1 MLKRETYLEKIRDFY
16 DSDLIK
22 ILVGIRRCG
31 KSVILEQIMEELK
44 DRGIDK
50 SHIIYINFEFI
61 EFEDLTDYKL
71 LNKYIVEKIKDD
83 KLYYL
88 FFDEIQNVEN
98 FEKVINSLRA
108 SKKVSIFITGSNSRL
123 LSEELS
129 TVLSGRYVNFRINPL
144 SYKEV
149 LELLGKEEST
159 DKIFEDYIKWGSLPN
174 RFEFKREDST
184 KNYLYG
190 VFDSIILRDVVE
202 RLKIRDIALFNLIL
216 QYIIDTIG
224 REFSA
229 ENIINFL
236 KNEGREVSTLTIYSY
251 LDALCKALLIRKV
264 YRYDI
269 HGRAVLKT
277 LNKYYVTDLGIAQI
291 KNNKTEM
298 DKSYAI
304 ENIVYNELIIK
315 GYDVYTGKTKKGEI
329 DFVATKPDKKIYIQV
344 AFSISNEDTKNREFG
359 AYKTIHDNY
368 PKYVITLDRMTYE
381 YNGIKHINLI
391 DFLKKEGTTN
401 ESKSQES

>member
-1 MLKRETYLEKIRDFY
+1 MLKREKYLNRIRAFY

-31 KSVILEQIMEELK
+31 KSVILKQIMDELREKNIDEE
-44 DRGIDK
+44 
-50 SHIIYINFEFI
+50 HIIYVNFEFVD
-61 EFEDLTDYKL
+61 FENLTDYKE
-71 LNKYIVEKIKDD
+71 LNKYVKEKIKDE
-83 KLYYL
+83 KMYYL

-108 SKKVSIFITGSNSRL
+108 SQKVSIFITGSNSRL
-123 LSEELS
+123 LSNELS
-129 TVLSGRYVNFRINPL
+129 TVLSGRYVSFKINPL

-149 LELLGKEEST
+149 LELLGKEST
-159 DKIFEDYIKWGSLPN
+159 DNIFEDYLKWGSLPN
-174 RFEFKREDST
+174 RFEFDNEEAV

-202 RLKIRDIALFNLIL
+202 RMKIRDIALFNLIL
-216 QYIIDTIG
+216 QYVIDTIG

-229 ENIINFL
+229 ENIMNFL

-251 LDALCKALLIRKV
+251 LDALCKALLIRRV
-264 YRYDI
+264 YRYDV

-291 KNNKTEM
+291 KNNKIEM

-304 ENIVYNELIIK
+304 ENVVYNELLIK
-315 GYDVYTGKTKKGEI
+315 GYDVYTGKTKRGEI
-329 DFVATKPDKKIYIQV
+329 DFVATKPEKKIYVQV
-344 AFSISNEDTKNREFG
+344 AFSIPNEDTKKREFG
-359 AYKTIHDNY
+359 AFDSIKDNY
-368 PKYVITLDRMTYE
+368 PKYVITLDKLTYE
-381 YNGIKHINLI
+381 YNGIKHVNLI
-391 DFLKKEGTTN
+391 DFLLDEDF
-401 ESKSQES
+401 

>member
-1 MLKRETYLEKIRDFY
+1 MLKRELYLKRIREFY

-31 KSVILEQIMEELK
+31 KSVILEQIIEELK
-44 DRGIDK
+44 TKGIDEK
-50 SHIIYINFEFI
+50 HIIYVNFEFI
-61 EFEDLTDYKL
+61 EFEELTDYKK
-71 LNKYIVEKIKDD
+71 LNTYVKERIQDEKM
-83 KLYYL
+83 YYL
-88 FFDEIQNVEN
+88 FFDEIQNVDN
-98 FEKVINSLRA
+98 FEKVVNSLRA

-129 TVLSGRYVNFRINPL
+129 TVLSGRYVSFRINPL

-149 LELLGKEEST
+149 LELKGIEKST
-159 DKIFEDYIKWGSLPN
+159 DEVFEDYMKWGSLPN
-174 RFEFKREDST
+174 RFEFESEEAI

-202 RLKIRDIALFNLIL
+202 RLKIRDTALFNLIL
-216 QYIIDTIG
+216 QYIVDTIG

-229 ENIINFL
+229 ENIMNFL

-264 YRYDI
+264 YRYDV
-269 HGRAVLKT
+269 HGKAVLKT

-291 KNNKTEM
+291 KNNKTEI
-298 DKSYAI
+298 DRCYAI

-315 GYDVYTGKTKKGEI
+315 GYDVFTGKTKKGEI
-329 DFVATKPDKKIYIQV
+329 DFVATKPNKKIYIQV
-344 AFSISNEDTKNREFG
+344 AFSIPNEDTKNREFG
-359 AYKTIHDNY
+359 AYSVITDNY
-368 PKYVITLDRMTYE
+368 PKYVISLDKLNYE
-381 YNGIKHINLI
+381 YNGIKHLNLI
-391 DFLKKEGTTN
+391 DFLLDDEF
-401 ESKSQES
+401 

>member
-1 MLKRETYLEKIRDFY
+1 MLKRELYLNRIRDFY

-31 KSVILEQIMEELK
+31 KSVILEQIMNELK
-44 DRGIDK
+44 EREIDED
-50 SHIIYINFEFI
+50 HIIYINFEFI
-61 EFEDLTDYKL
+61 EYESLTDYKE
-71 LNKYIVEKIKDD
+71 LNKYVKDKIKDE
-83 KLYYL
+83 KKYYL
-88 FFDEIQNVEN
+88 FFDEIQNVDN

-108 SKKVSIFITGSNSRL
+108 SKNVSVFITGSNSRL

-129 TVLSGRYVNFRINPL
+129 TVLSGRYVSFKINPL

-149 LELLGKEEST
+149 LQLTGVEEST
-159 DKIFEDYIKWGSLPN
+159 EEIFENYMKWGSLPN
-174 RFEFKREDST
+174 RFEFNNEEAI

-202 RLKIRDIALFNLIL
+202 RLKIRDTTLFNLIL
-216 QYIIDTIG
+216 QYVIDTIG

-236 KNEGREVSTLTIYSY
+236 KNEGRDVSTLTIYSY
-251 LDALCKALLIRKV
+251 LDALCKALLIKKV

-269 HGRAVLKT
+269 HGKAILKT

-291 KNNKTEM
+291 KNNKTEI

-304 ENIVYNELIIK
+304 ENIVYNELLIK
-315 GYDVYTGKTKKGEI
+315 GYDVYTGKTRKGEI
-329 DFVATKPDKKIYIQV
+329 DFVATKPDKKIYVQV
-344 AFSISNEDTKNREFG
+344 AFSISNEDTKKREFG
-359 AYKTIHDNY
+359 AYDVIKDNY
-368 PKYVITLDRMTYE
+368 PKYVITLDKMKYE

-391 DFLKKEGTTN
+391 DFLLN
-401 ESKSQES
+401 ENF

>member
-1 MLKRETYLEKIRDFY
+1 MLKRELYLKRIRDFY
-16 DSDLIK
+16 DSDLVK
-22 ILVGIRRCG
+22 ILVGIRRSG
-31 KSVILEQIMEELK
+31 KSVILEQIIEELRN
-44 DRGIDK
+44 RGIDIE
-50 SHIIYINFEFI
+50 HIIYINFEFI
-61 EFEDLTDYKL
+61 EFEELTDYKK
-71 LNKYIVEKIKDD
+71 LNKYIKDKIKDNSM
-83 KLYYL
+83 YYL
-88 FFDEIQNVEN
+88 FFDEIQNVDN
-98 FEKVINSLRA
+98 FEKVVNSLRA
-108 SKKVSIFITGSNSRL
+108 SEKVSIFITGSNSRL

-129 TVLSGRYVNFRINPL
+129 TVLSGRYVSFRINPL

-149 LELLGKEEST
+149 LQLQGKESNDE
-159 DKIFEDYIKWGSLPN
+159 IFNNYMKWGSLPN
-174 RFEFKREDST
+174 RFEFKNEESI

-202 RLKIRDIALFNLIL
+202 RLKIRDTALFNLIL

-269 HGRAVLKT
+269 HGKAILKT

-291 KNNKTEM
+291 KNNKTEI
-298 DKSYAI
+298 DKCYAI

-329 DFVATKPDKKIYIQV
+329 NFVATKPDKKIYIQV
-344 AFSISNEDTKNREFG
+344 AFSIPNEDTKIREFG
-359 AYKTIHDNY
+359 AYNVINDNY
-368 PKYVITLDRMTYE
+368 PKYVISLDKFTYE
-381 YNGIKHINLI
+381 YNGIKHVNLI
-391 DFLKKEGTTN
+391 DFLLNDEF
-401 ESKSQES
+401 

>member
-1 MLKRETYLEKIRDFY
+1 MLKRELYLNKIRDFY
-16 DSDLIK
+16 DSNLIK

-31 KSVILEQIMEELK
+31 KSVILEQIINELK
-44 DRGIDK
+44 EKGIEEN
-50 SHIIYINFEFI
+50 HIIYINFEFI
-61 EFEDLTDYKL
+61 EFEELTDYKK
-71 LNKYIVEKIKDD
+71 LNNYIKEKIKDE
-83 KLYYL
+83 KMYYL
-88 FFDEIQNVEN
+88 FFDEIQNVEK

-108 SKKVSIFITGSNSRL
+108 SQKVSIFITGSNSRL
-123 LSEELS
+123 LSDELS
-129 TVLSGRYVNFRINPL
+129 TVLSGRYVSFKINPL

-149 LELLGKEEST
+149 LELKGMESST
-159 DKIFEDYIKWGSLPN
+159 NEIFEDYLKWGSLPN
-174 RFEFKREDST
+174 RFEFEREEAI

-236 KNEGREVSTLTIYSY
+236 KNEGRDVSTLTIYSY
-251 LDALCKALLIRKV
+251 IDALCKAFLIRKV

-269 HGRAVLKT
+269 HGKAVLKT

-291 KNNKTEM
+291 KNNKTEI

-329 DFVATKPDKKIYIQV
+329 DFVATKPNKKIYIQV
-344 AFSISNEDTKNREFG
+344 AFSIPNEDTKKREFG
-359 AYKTIHDNY
+359 AYNNINDNY
-368 PKYVITLDRMTYE
+368 DKYVISLDKLTYE
-381 YNGIKHINLI
+381 YNGIKHVNLI
-391 DFLKKEGTTN
+391 DFLLDDDF
-401 ESKSQES
+401 

>member
-1 MLKRETYLEKIRDFY
+1 MLKREKYLNKIRAFY

-31 KSVILEQIMEELK
+31 KSVILKQIMDELREKNIDEE
-44 DRGIDK
+44 
-50 SHIIYINFEFI
+50 HIIYVNFEFVD
-61 EFEDLTDYKL
+61 FENLTDYKE
-71 LNKYIVEKIKDD
+71 LNKYVKEKIKDE
-83 KLYYL
+83 KMYYL

-98 FEKVINSLRA
+98 FEKVINSLR
-108 SKKVSIFITGSNSRL
+108 SSQKVSIFITGSNSRL
-123 LSEELS
+123 LSNELS
-129 TVLSGRYVNFRINPL
+129 TVLSGRYVSFKINPL

-149 LELLGKEEST
+149 LELLGKEST
-159 DKIFEDYIKWGSLPN
+159 DKIFEDYLKWGSLPN
-174 RFEFKREDST
+174 RFEFNDDEAV
-184 KNYLYG
+184 KNYLYS

-202 RLKIRDIALFNLIL
+202 RMKIRDIALFNLIL
-216 QYIIDTIG
+216 QYVIDTIG

-229 ENIINFL
+229 ENIMNFL

-264 YRYDI
+264 YRYDV

-291 KNNKTEM
+291 KNNKIEM

-304 ENIVYNELIIK
+304 ENVVYNELLIK
-315 GYDVYTGKTKKGEI
+315 GYEVYTGKTKKGEV
-329 DFVATKPDKKIYIQV
+329 DFVATKPEKKIYVQV
-344 AFSISNEDTKNREFG
+344 AFSIPNEDTKKREFG
-359 AYKTIHDNY
+359 AFDSIKDNY
-368 PKYVITLDRMTYE
+368 PKYVITLDKLTYE

-391 DFLKKEGTTN
+391 DFLLDEDL
-401 ESKSQES
+401 

>member
-1 MLKRETYLEKIRDFY
+1 MLKREIYLDKIRDFY

-31 KSVILEQIMEELK
+31 KSVILEQIIEELK
-44 DRGIDK
+44 ERNIDEN
-50 SHIIYINFEFI
+50 HIIYINFEFI
-61 EFEDLTDYKL
+61 EFEQLIDYKK
-71 LNKYIVEKIKDD
+71 LNQYIKEKIVDD

-88 FFDEIQNVEN
+88 FFDEIQNVEH

-129 TVLSGRYVNFRINPL
+129 TVLSGRYVSFKINPL

-149 LELLGKEEST
+149 LQLLGKKKST
-159 DKIFEDYIKWGSLPN
+159 DEIFQSYMKWGSLPN
-174 RFEFKREDST
+174 RFEFQKEEAI

-202 RLKIRDIALFNLIL
+202 RLKIRDTVLFNLIL
-216 QYIIDTIG
+216 KYIIDTIG

-269 HGRAVLKT
+269 HGKAVLKT

-291 KNNKTEM
+291 KNNKTEI
-298 DKSYAI
+298 DKSYAL
-304 ENIVYNELIIK
+304 ENIVYNELLIK

-344 AFSISNEDTKNREFG
+344 AFSIPNEDTKKREFG
-359 AYKTIHDNY
+359 AYDLVNDNY
-368 PKYVITLDRMTYE
+368 PKYVITLDKLSYE
-381 YNGIKHINLI
+381 VNGIKHINLI
-391 DFLKKEGTTN
+391 DFLLDDN
-401 ESKSQES
+401 F

>member
-1 MLKRETYLEKIRDFY
+1 MLKRELYLKRIRDFY

-31 KSVILEQIMEELK
+31 KSVILEQIIEELK
-44 DRGIDK
+44 NKGINED
-50 SHIIYINFEFI
+50 HIIYVNFEFI
-61 EFEDLTDYKL
+61 EFEELTDYKK
-71 LNKYIVEKIKDD
+71 LNNYIKEKIKDSSM
-83 KLYYL
+83 YYI

-98 FEKVINSLRA
+98 FEKVVNSLRA
-108 SKKVSIFITGSNSRL
+108 SQKVSIFITGSNSRL

-129 TVLSGRYVNFRINPL
+129 TILSGRYVSFRINPL

-149 LELLGKEEST
+149 LQLKCLEKST
-159 DKIFEDYIKWGSLPN
+159 DEAFRDFMKWGSLPN
-174 RFEFKREDST
+174 RFQFQNEEAI

-202 RLKIRDIALFNLIL
+202 RLKIRDTALFNLIL

-229 ENIINFL
+229 ENIISFL

-251 LDALCKALLIRKV
+251 IEALCKALLIRKV
-264 YRYDI
+264 YRYDV
-269 HGRAVLKT
+269 HGKAVLKT

-291 KNNKTEM
+291 KNNKTEI

-315 GYDVYTGKTKKGEI
+315 GYEVFTGKTKKGEI
-329 DFVATKPDKKIYIQV
+329 DFVATKPNKKIYIQV
-344 AFSISNEDTKNREFG
+344 AFSIPNEETKKREFG
-359 AYKTIHDNY
+359 AYDNINDNY
-368 PKYVITLDRMTYE
+368 TKYVISLDKITYE
-381 YNGIKHINLI
+381 YNGIKHVNLI
-391 DFLKKEGTTN
+391 DFLLDDEF
-401 ESKSQES
+401 

>member
-1 MLKRETYLEKIRDFY
+1 MLKREKYLKRIRAFY

-31 KSVILEQIMEELK
+31 KSVILEQIIEELK
-44 DRGIDK
+44 ERGIDEN
-50 SHIIYINFEFI
+50 HIIYVNFEFI
-61 EFEDLTDYKL
+61 EYEYLTDYKK
-71 LNKYIVEKIKDD
+71 LNKYVKEKIKDNQI
-83 KLYYL
+83 YYL
-88 FFDEIQNVEN
+88 FFDEIQNVDN

-123 LSEELS
+123 LSDELS
-129 TVLSGRYVNFRINPL
+129 TVLSGRYVSFRINPL

-149 LELLGKEEST
+149 LELLDKTESNN
-159 DKIFEDYIKWGSLPN
+159 KIFEDYLKWGSLPN
-174 RFEFKREDST
+174 RFEFKDEEAI

-202 RLKIRDIALFNLIL
+202 RLKIRDTALFNLIL
-216 QYIIDTIG
+216 QYVIDTIG

-229 ENIINFL
+229 ENIMNFL

-304 ENIVYNELIIK
+304 ENIVYNELLIK
-315 GYDVYTGKTKKGEI
+315 GYDVYTGKTRKGEI
-329 DFVATKPDKKIYIQV
+329 DFVATKSDKKIYVQV
-344 AFSISNEDTKNREFG
+344 AFSIPNEDTKNREFG
-359 AYKTIHDNY
+359 AFEIIKDNY
-368 PKYVITLDRMTYE
+368 PKYVITLDKLTYE

-391 DFLKKEGTTN
+391 DFLLDDEF
-401 ESKSQES
+401 

>member
-1 MLKRETYLEKIRDFY
+1 MLKREIYLNKIRDFY
-16 DSDLIK
+16 DSNLVK
-22 ILVGIRRCG
+22 ILVGIRRSG
-31 KSVILEQIMEELK
+31 KSVILEQIIKELK
-44 DRGIDK
+44 DKGIDEN
-50 SHIIYINFEFI
+50 HIIYINFEFI
-61 EFEDLTDYKL
+61 EFEELTDYKK
-71 LNKYIVEKIKDD
+71 LNKYIKEKITDD
-83 KLYYL
+83 SKYYL

-108 SKKVSIFITGSNSRL
+108 SQNVSIFITGSNSRL

-129 TVLSGRYVNFRINPL
+129 TVLSGRYVSFKINPL

-149 LELLGKEEST
+149 LELLEVKNSNDE
-159 DKIFEDYIKWGSLPN
+159 IFENYMKWGSLPN
-174 RFEFKREDST
+174 RFEFKNEDAV

-202 RLKIRDIALFNLIL
+202 RLKIRDTALFNLIL

-229 ENIINFL
+229 ENIMNFL
-236 KNEGREVSTLTIYSY
+236 KNEGRDVSTLTIYSY

-264 YRYDI
+264 YRYDV
-269 HGRAVLKT
+269 HGKAVLKT
-277 LNKYYVTDLGIAQI
+277 LNKYYATDLGIAQI
-291 KNNKTEM
+291 KNNKTEI
-298 DKSYAI
+298 DKCYAI

-344 AFSISNEDTKNREFG
+344 AFSIPNEETKNREFG
-359 AYKTIHDNY
+359 AYNVIQDNY
-368 PKYVITLDRMTYE
+368 PKYVISLDKLTYE
-381 YNGIKHINLI
+381 HNGIKHINLI
-391 DFLKKEGTTN
+391 DFLLDE
-401 ESKSQES
+401 EF

>member
-1 MLKRETYLEKIRDFY
+1 MLKRELYLKRIRDFY

-31 KSVILEQIMEELK
+31 KSVILEQIIEELK
-44 DRGIDK
+44 NKGINED
-50 SHIIYINFEFI
+50 HIIYVNFEFI
-61 EFEDLTDYKL
+61 EFEELTDYKK
-71 LNKYIVEKIKDD
+71 LNNYIKEKIKDSSM
-83 KLYYL
+83 YYI

-98 FEKVINSLRA
+98 FEKVVNSLRA
-108 SKKVSIFITGSNSRL
+108 SQKVSIFITGSNSRL

-129 TVLSGRYVNFRINPL
+129 TILSGRYVSFRINPL
-144 SYKEV
+144 SYKEI
-149 LELLGKEEST
+149 LQLKGIEKST
-159 DKIFEDYIKWGSLPN
+159 DEAFRDFMKWGSLPN
-174 RFEFKREDST
+174 RFQFQNEEAI

-202 RLKIRDIALFNLIL
+202 RLKIRDTSLFNLIL

-251 LDALCKALLIRKV
+251 IEALCKALLIRKV
-264 YRYDI
+264 YRYDV
-269 HGRAVLKT
+269 HGKAVLKT

-291 KNNKTEM
+291 KNNKTEI

-315 GYDVYTGKTKKGEI
+315 GYDVFTGKTKKGEI
-329 DFVATKPDKKIYIQV
+329 DFVATKPNKKIYIQV
-344 AFSISNEDTKNREFG
+344 AFSIPNEETKKREFG
-359 AYKTIHDNY
+359 AYDNINDNY
-368 PKYVITLDRMTYE
+368 PKYVISLDKITYE
-381 YNGIKHINLI
+381 YNGIKHVNLI
-391 DFLKKEGTTN
+391 DFLLDDEF
-401 ESKSQES
+401 

>member
-1 MLKRETYLEKIRDFY
+1 MLKREIYLEKIRDFY

-31 KSVILEQIMEELK
+31 KSVILQQIIDELK
-44 DRGIDK
+44 EKKVDDD
-50 SHIIYINFEFI
+50 HIIYVNFEFI
-61 EFEDLTDYKL
+61 EFENLTDYKE
-71 LNKYIVEKIKDD
+71 LNKYVKEKIKDD

-108 SKKVSIFITGSNSRL
+108 SQKVSIFITGSNSRL

-129 TVLSGRYVNFRINPL
+129 TVLSGRYVSFKINPL

-149 LELLGKEEST
+149 LELLKENKST
-159 DKIFEDYIKWGSLPN
+159 DEIFEDCMKWGSLPN
-174 RFEFKREDST
+174 RFEFKNEGAI

-202 RLKIRDIALFNLIL
+202 RLKIRDTALFNLIL

-229 ENIINFL
+229 ENIMNFL

-304 ENIVYNELIIK
+304 ENLVFNELLIK

-329 DFVATKPDKKIYIQV
+329 DFVATKPGKKIYVQV
-344 AFSISNEDTKNREFG
+344 AFSIPNEDTKNREFG
-359 AYKTIHDNY
+359 AYNVINDNY
-368 PKYVITLDRMTYE
+368 PKYVITLDKLKYE
-381 YNGIKHINLI
+381 FNGIKHVNLI
-391 DFLKKEGTTN
+391 DFLLDDN
-401 ESKSQES
+401 F

>member
-1 MLKRETYLEKIRDFY
+1 MLKRELYLNKIRDFY
-16 DSDLIK
+16 DSNLIK

-31 KSVILEQIMEELK
+31 KSVILEQIINELK
-44 DRGIDK
+44 EKGIEEN
-50 SHIIYINFEFI
+50 HIIYINFEFI
-61 EFEDLTDYKL
+61 EFEELTDYKK
-71 LNKYIVEKIKDD
+71 LNNYIKEKIKDE
-83 KLYYL
+83 KMYYL
-88 FFDEIQNVEN
+88 FFDEIQNVEK

-108 SKKVSIFITGSNSRL
+108 SQKVSIFITGSNSRL
-123 LSEELS
+123 LSDELS
-129 TVLSGRYVNFRINPL
+129 TVLSGRYVSFKINPL
-144 SYKEV
+144 SYNEV
-149 LELLGKEEST
+149 LELKGMESST
-159 DKIFEDYIKWGSLPN
+159 NEVFEDYLKWGSLPN
-174 RFEFKREDST
+174 RFEFEREEAI

-236 KNEGREVSTLTIYSY
+236 KNEGRDVSTLTIYSY
-251 LDALCKALLIRKV
+251 IDALCKAFLIRKV

-269 HGRAVLKT
+269 HRKAVLKT

-291 KNNKTEM
+291 KNNKTEI

-329 DFVATKPDKKIYIQV
+329 DFVATKPNKKIYIQV
-344 AFSISNEDTKNREFG
+344 AFSIPNEDTKKREFG
-359 AYKTIHDNY
+359 AYNNINDNY
-368 PKYVITLDRMTYE
+368 DKYVISLDKLTYE
-381 YNGIKHINLI
+381 YNGIKHVNLI
-391 DFLKKEGTTN
+391 DFLLDDDF
-401 ESKSQES
+401 

>member
-1 MLKRETYLEKIRDFY
+1 MLKRELYLKRIRDFY

-31 KSVILEQIMEELK
+31 KSVILEQIIEELK
-44 DRGIDK
+44 NKGINED
-50 SHIIYINFEFI
+50 HIIYVNFEFI
-61 EFEDLTDYKL
+61 EFEELTDYKK
-71 LNKYIVEKIKDD
+71 LNNYIKEKIKDSSM
-83 KLYYL
+83 YYL

-98 FEKVINSLRA
+98 FEKVVNSLRA
-108 SKKVSIFITGSNSRL
+108 SQKVSIFITGSNSRL

-129 TVLSGRYVNFRINPL
+129 TILSGRYVSFRINPL

-149 LELLGKEEST
+149 LQLKGIEKST
-159 DKIFEDYIKWGSLPN
+159 DEAFQDFMKWGSLPN
-174 RFEFKREDST
+174 RFQFQNEEAI

-202 RLKIRDIALFNLIL
+202 RLKIRDTSLFNLIL

-251 LDALCKALLIRKV
+251 IEALCKALLIRKV
-264 YRYDI
+264 YRYDV
-269 HGRAVLKT
+269 HGKAVLKT

-291 KNNKTEM
+291 KNNKTEI

-315 GYDVYTGKTKKGEI
+315 GYDVFTGKTKKGEI
-329 DFVATKPDKKIYIQV
+329 DFVATKPNKKIYIQV
-344 AFSISNEDTKNREFG
+344 AFSIPNEETKKREFG
-359 AYKTIHDNY
+359 AYDNINDNY
-368 PKYVITLDRMTYE
+368 PKYVISLDKITYE
-381 YNGIKHINLI
+381 YNGIKHVNLI
-391 DFLKKEGTTN
+391 DFLLDDEF
-401 ESKSQES
+401 

>member
-1 MLKRETYLEKIRDFY
+1 MLKRELYLKRIRDFY

-22 ILVGIRRCG
+22 ILVGIRRSG
-31 KSVILEQIMEELK
+31 KSVILEQIIEELK
-44 DRGIDK
+44 DKGISDN
-50 SHIIYINFEFI
+50 HIIYVNFEFI
-61 EFEDLTDYKL
+61 EFEELTDYKK
-71 LNKYIVEKIKDD
+71 LNNYIKEKIKDSSM
-83 KLYYL
+83 YYL
-88 FFDEIQNVEN
+88 FFDEIQNVDK
-98 FEKVINSLRA
+98 FEKVVNSLRA
-108 SKKVSIFITGSNSRL
+108 SQKVSIFITGSNSRL

-129 TVLSGRYVNFRINPL
+129 TILSGRYVSFRINPL

-149 LELLGKEEST
+149 LQLKCLEKST
-159 DKIFEDYIKWGSLPN
+159 DEIFQDFVKWGSLPN
-174 RFEFKREDST
+174 RFQFQNEEAI

-202 RLKIRDIALFNLIL
+202 RLKIRDTSLFNLIL

-251 LDALCKALLIRKV
+251 IEALCKALLIRKV
-264 YRYDI
+264 YRYDV
-269 HGRAVLKT
+269 HGKAVLKT

-291 KNNKTEM
+291 KNSKTEI

-315 GYDVYTGKTKKGEI
+315 GYEVYTGKTRKGEI
-329 DFVATKPDKKIYIQV
+329 DFVATKPNKKIYIQV
-344 AFSISNEDTKNREFG
+344 AFSISNEETKKREFG
-359 AYKTIHDNY
+359 AYDNIRDNY
-368 PKYVITLDRMTYE
+368 PKYVITLDKFNFE

-391 DFLKKEGTTN
+391 DFLLDDKF
-401 ESKSQES
+401 

>member
-1 MLKRETYLEKIRDFY
+1 MLKREIYLDKIRDFY

-31 KSVILEQIMEELK
+31 KSVILEQIIEELK
-44 DRGIDK
+44 ERNIDEN
-50 SHIIYINFEFI
+50 HIIYINFEFI
-61 EFEDLTDYKL
+61 EFEQLIDYKK
-71 LNKYIVEKIKDD
+71 LNQYIKEKIVDD

-88 FFDEIQNVEN
+88 FFDEIQNVEH

-129 TVLSGRYVNFRINPL
+129 TVLSGRYVSFKINPL

-149 LELLGKEEST
+149 LQLLGKKKST
-159 DKIFEDYIKWGSLPN
+159 DEIFQSYMKWDSLPDT
-174 RFEFKREDST
+174 FEFQKEEAI

-202 RLKIRDIALFNLIL
+202 RLKIRDTVLFNLIL
-216 QYIIDTIG
+216 KYIIDTIG

-269 HGRAVLKT
+269 HGKAVLKT

-291 KNNKTEM
+291 KNNKTEI
-298 DKSYAI
+298 DKSYAL
-304 ENIVYNELIIK
+304 ENIVYNELLIK

-344 AFSISNEDTKNREFG
+344 AFSIPNEDTKKREFG
-359 AYKTIHDNY
+359 AYDLVNDNY
-368 PKYVITLDRMTYE
+368 PKYVITLDKLSYE
-381 YNGIKHINLI
+381 VNGIKHINLI
-391 DFLKKEGTTN
+391 DFLLDDN
-401 ESKSQES
+401 F

>member
-1 MLKRETYLEKIRDFY
+1 MLKRELYLKRIRDFY
-16 DSDLIK
+16 DSDLVK
-22 ILVGIRRCG
+22 ILVGIRRSG
-31 KSVILEQIMEELK
+31 KSVILEQIIEELRNK
-44 DRGIDK
+44 GIDIE
-50 SHIIYINFEFI
+50 HIIYINFEFI
-61 EFEDLTDYKL
+61 EFEELTDYKK
-71 LNKYIVEKIKDD
+71 LNKYIKDKIKDNSM
-83 KLYYL
+83 YYL
-88 FFDEIQNVEN
+88 FFDEIQNVDN
-98 FEKVINSLRA
+98 FEKVVNSLRA
-108 SKKVSIFITGSNSRL
+108 SEKVSIFITGSNSRL

-129 TVLSGRYVNFRINPL
+129 TVLSGRYVSFRINPL

-149 LELLGKEEST
+149 LQLQGKESNDE
-159 DKIFEDYIKWGSLPN
+159 IFNDYMKWGSLPN
-174 RFEFKREDST
+174 RFEFKNEESI

-202 RLKIRDIALFNLIL
+202 RLKIRDTALFNLIL

-269 HGRAVLKT
+269 HGKAVLKT

-291 KNNKTEM
+291 KNNKTEI
-298 DKSYAI
+298 DKCYAI

-329 DFVATKPDKKIYIQV
+329 DFVATKPNKKIYIQV
-344 AFSISNEDTKNREFG
+344 AFSIPNEDTKIREFG
-359 AYKTIHDNY
+359 AYNVINDNY
-368 PKYVITLDRMTYE
+368 PKYVISLDKFTYE
-381 YNGIKHINLI
+381 YNGIKHVNLI
-391 DFLKKEGTTN
+391 DFLLDDEF
-401 ESKSQES
+401 

>member
-1 MLKRETYLEKIRDFY
+1 MLKREIYLERIRDFY

-31 KSVILEQIMEELK
+31 KSVILEQIIQELK
-44 DRGIDK
+44 ERNIDED
-50 SHIIYINFEFI
+50 HIIYVNFEFI
-61 EFEDLTDYKL
+61 EFEQLSDYKK
-71 LNKYIVEKIKDD
+71 LNQYVKEKITDD

-88 FFDEIQNVEN
+88 FFDEIQNVDQ

-129 TVLSGRYVNFRINPL
+129 TVLSGRYVSFKINPL

-149 LELLGKEEST
+149 LQLLGKKKSTEE
-159 DKIFEDYIKWGSLPN
+159 IFENYIKWGSLPN
-174 RFEFKREDST
+174 RFEFQKEEAI

-202 RLKIRDIALFNLIL
+202 RLKIRDTALFNLIL

-251 LDALCKALLIRKV
+251 LDALCKALLVRKV

-269 HGRAVLKT
+269 HGKAVLKT

-291 KNNKTEM
+291 KNNKTEI
-298 DKSYAI
+298 DKSYAL
-304 ENIVYNELIIK
+304 ENIVYNELLIK

-329 DFVATKPDKKIYIQV
+329 DFVATKPDKKIYVQV
-344 AFSISNEDTKNREFG
+344 AFSIPNEDTKQREFG
-359 AYKTIHDNY
+359 AYNVINDNY
-368 PKYVITLDRMTYE
+368 PKYVITLDNLSYE
-381 YNGIKHINLI
+381 FNGIKHINLI
-391 DFLKKEGTTN
+391 DFLLDDN
-401 ESKSQES
+401 LV

>member
-1 MLKRETYLEKIRDFY
+1 MLKRELYLSRIRDFY

-31 KSVILEQIMEELK
+31 KSVILQQIIEELRN
-44 DRGIDK
+44 RGIDK
-50 SHIIYINFEFI
+50 KHIIYINFEFI
-61 EFEDLTDYKL
+61 EYEELTDYKK
-71 LNKYIVEKIKDD
+71 LNEYIKDKIKDD
-83 KLYYL
+83 LIYYL
-88 FFDEIQNVEN
+88 FFDEIQNVDN

-108 SKKVSIFITGSNSRL
+108 SQNVSIFITGSNSRL

-129 TVLSGRYVNFRINPL
+129 TVLSGRYVSFKINPL

-149 LELLGKEEST
+149 LKLTGMKNST
-159 DKIFEDYIKWGSLPN
+159 NEIFEDYMKWGSLPN
-174 RFEFKREDST
+174 RFEFKKEDAI

-202 RLKIRDIALFNLIL
+202 RLKIRDISLFNLIL

-229 ENIINFL
+229 ENIMNFL
-236 KNEGREVSTLTIYSY
+236 KNEGRDVSTLTIYSY
-251 LDALCKALLIRKV
+251 VDALCKALLIRKV
-264 YRYDI
+264 YRYDV
-269 HGRAVLKT
+269 HGKAVLKT

-291 KNNKTEM
+291 KNNKTEL
-298 DKSYAI
+298 DKCYAI

-315 GYDVYTGKTKKGEI
+315 GYDVYTGKTKRGEI

-344 AFSISNEDTKNREFG
+344 AFSIPNEETKKREFG
-359 AYKTIHDNY
+359 AYDIIKDNY
-368 PKYVITLDRMTYE
+368 PKYVISLDNLTYE

-391 DFLKKEGTTN
+391 DFLLDDGF
-401 ESKSQES
+401 

>member
-1 MLKRETYLEKIRDFY
+1 MIKREIYLRQIREFY
-16 DSDLIK
+16 NSDLIK

-31 KSVILEQIMEELK
+31 KSVILNQIMQELK
-44 DRGIDK
+44 SKGIDEE
-50 SHIIYINFEFI
+50 HIIYINFEFI
-61 EFEDLTDYKL
+61 EYEELIDYKK
-71 LNKYIVEKIKDD
+71 LNTYVKEKIKDD
-83 KLYYL
+83 LMYYL
-88 FFDEIQNVEN
+88 FFDEIQNVDD

-108 SKKVSIFITGSNSRL
+108 SQKVSIFITGSNSRL

-129 TVLSGRYVNFRINPL
+129 TVLSGRYVSFKINPL

-149 LELLGKEEST
+149 LELLKAKKST
-159 DKIFEDYIKWGSLPN
+159 QEIFEDFMKWGSLPN
-174 RFEFKREDST
+174 RFEFKKEEAI

-202 RLKIRDIALFNLIL
+202 RLKIRDINLFNLIL

-236 KNEGREVSTLTIYSY
+236 KNEGRDISTQTIYSY

-269 HGRAVLKT
+269 HGKAVLKT

-291 KNNKTEM
+291 KNNRNEI

-315 GYDVYTGKTKKGEI
+315 GYDVYTGKIKKGEI
-329 DFVATKPDKKIYIQV
+329 DFVATKPNKKTYIQV
-344 AFSISNEDTKNREFG
+344 AFSIASEETKKREFG
-359 AYKTIHDNY
+359 AYSVVKDNY
-368 PKYVITLDRMTYE
+368 PKYVITLDKLNYE
-381 YNGIKHINLI
+381 YNGIKHVNLI
-391 DFLKKEGTTN
+391 DFLLDEN
-401 ESKSQES
+401 F

>member
-1 MLKRETYLEKIRDFY
+1 MLKRELYLKRIRDFY

-31 KSVILEQIMEELK
+31 KSVILEQIIEELK
-44 DRGIDK
+44 NKGINED
-50 SHIIYINFEFI
+50 HIIYVNFEFI
-61 EFEDLTDYKL
+61 EFEELTDYKK
-71 LNKYIVEKIKDD
+71 LNNYIKEKIKDSSM
-83 KLYYL
+83 YYI

-98 FEKVINSLRA
+98 FEKVVNSLRA
-108 SKKVSIFITGSNSRL
+108 SQKVSIFITGSNSRL

-129 TVLSGRYVNFRINPL
+129 TILSGRYVSFRINPL

-149 LELLGKEEST
+149 LQLKCLEKST
-159 DKIFEDYIKWGSLPN
+159 DEAFQDFMKWGSLPN
-174 RFEFKREDST
+174 RFQFQNEEAI

-202 RLKIRDIALFNLIL
+202 RLKIRDTSLFNLIL

-251 LDALCKALLIRKV
+251 IEALCKALLIRKV
-264 YRYDI
+264 YRYDV
-269 HGRAVLKT
+269 HGKAVLKT

-291 KNNKTEM
+291 KNNKTEI

-315 GYDVYTGKTKKGEI
+315 GYDVFTGKTKKGEI
-329 DFVATKPDKKIYIQV
+329 DFVATKPNKKIYIQV
-344 AFSISNEDTKNREFG
+344 AFSIPNEETKKREFG
-359 AYKTIHDNY
+359 AYDNINDNY
-368 PKYVITLDRMTYE
+368 PKYVISLDKITYE
-381 YNGIKHINLI
+381 YNGIKHVNLI
-391 DFLKKEGTTN
+391 DFLLDDEF
-401 ESKSQES
+401 